1 MMIYDFRF
9 EPMLVEGVIIY
20 ETTLYCNCREYVY
33 MLQLKF
39 GNKGVENYAYKANTN
54 IYTKFGFFGFKPK
67 NRIYIS
73 VSVISV
79 LVVESVISV
88 TSVCNRKPNKI
99 VISVSVITK
108 ITE

>member
-39 GNKGVENYAYKANTN
+39 GNKGVENYAYKALHAINNSRASDYYKGT
-54 IYTKFGFFGFKPK
+54 G
-67 NRIYIS
+67 
-73 VSVISV
+73 
-79 LVVESVISV
+79 
-88 TSVCNRKPNKI
+88 
-99 VISVSVITK
+99 
-108 ITE
+108 